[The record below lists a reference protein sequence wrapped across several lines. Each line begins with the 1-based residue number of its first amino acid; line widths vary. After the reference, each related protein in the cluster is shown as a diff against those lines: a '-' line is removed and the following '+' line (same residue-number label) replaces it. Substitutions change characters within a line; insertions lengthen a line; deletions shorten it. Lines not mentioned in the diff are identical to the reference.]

1 MQLYI
6 RRIFLILSCV
16 AFAIIA
22 PLIIFYAMGYRGKL
36 VGVAIIEATPPKA
49 TVEVNGQV
57 YGNLPRSIPNLLPGL
72 ATIRVTK
79 KGYIPWEK
87 KMEIEPAAATNVRS
101 IQLFPLQFD
110 RDVLVQD
117 SKVFAVSP
125 TSSLIASV
133 NSANNLVLI
142 NDTTSAVTPPIKM
155 PSSPLAI
162 TWSPDGTYIL
172 IQFPSKHYEIFH
184 VQENILKMLVST
196 PLTGNNSVQW
206 DPTAMGKLF
215 FLTPKHS
222 LISYVPSTE
231 LSQVVLENINT
242 YTIQG
247 KTLVYQTLDNALMT
261 QRIGKNQERKLLT
274 NTKSGIQK
282 IIPASN
288 GLLALLFTD
297 GELQLVSTQSGIR
310 HIAFDVREA
319 IWSPNGQTLLIQTSS
334 GELDTYAPEGTLP
347 VDATPGELHL
357 IVRLSHPITSPQW
370 LSDSTHILY
379 AVDGTLIC
387 SETDTR
393 DHAISQ
399 ILDTAYTA
407 NQHAV
412 VETTGTSILYIQQK
426 EKEPRSL
433 VRTWLVTA
441 SDR

>member
-6 RRIFLILSCV
+6 RRIFLVVSCV

-22 PLIIFYAMGYRGKL
+22 PLIILYAMGYRGKL
-36 VGVAIIEATPPKA
+36 VGVAIIEANPPKA
-49 TVEVNGQV
+49 TVEVNGQA

-87 KMEIEPAAATNVRS
+87 KMEIQPAAATNVRS
-101 IQLFPLQFD
+101 IQLFPAQLD
-110 RDVLVQD
+110 RDILAQD

-133 NSANNLVLI
+133 NTANNLVLI
-142 NDTTSAVTPPIKM
+142 NDTTSAVTPPIKI
-155 PSSPLAI
+155 SNSPLAI

-172 IQFPSKHYEIFH
+172 AELQKKHYEIFH
-184 VQENILKMLVST
+184 IEKNTLQRLPSST
-196 PLTGNNSVQW
+196 LTGNSSVQW
-206 DPTAMGKLF
+206 DPTAVGKLF

-222 LISYVPSTE
+222 LISYTPSTE
-231 LSQVVLENINT
+231 ISQTVLDNINT
-242 YTIQG
+242 YAIQE
-247 KTLVYQTLDNALMT
+247 KTLVYQTLDNSLMT
-261 QRIGKNQERKLLT
+261 QKIGKNQESKLLT
-274 NTKSGIQK
+274 DTKSGIQK
-282 IIPASN
+282 IIPATN
-288 GLLALLFTD
+288 GSLALLFTD
-297 GELQLVSTQSGIR
+297 GELQLASTQTGMH

-319 IWSPNGQTLLIQTSS
+319 MWSPNAQALLVQTSS

-347 VDATPGELHL
+347 VDATPGELRV

-370 LSDSTHILY
+370 LSDSKHILY
-379 AVDGTLIC
+379 AVDGNLIC
-387 SETDTR
+387 SEIDTR

-399 ILDTAYTA
+399 ILDTAYMA
-407 NQHAV
+407 NQHAA
-412 VETTGTSILYIQQK
+412 VEANGASILYIQQK

-433 VRTWLVTA
+433 VRTWLVVD